1 MNNKLSESVRIVWV
15 FIMVMYVQIV
25 AACLNFDVFVPRI
38 IVIMMTWTIFL
49 ITPYVIFRKKYLY
62 VIATSMLFLDGLINL
77 FHWIILKCPLNASSI
92 FVFMNTNFN
101 EASEFMTVKMT
112 PMLLLIIPYIVL
124 FVIVLKY
131 IPNLSLKPRRN
142 LLLWSALWTFIIV
155 FFADNI
161 IHNRF
166 VRLAVPDVERAVISF
181 VNESKSYKSLR
192 TRNMYDIDAEIYT
205 NDSTLVVVIIGE
217 SCNRNHMSLYGYH
230 RETSPCLSDRNDI
243 KIFDN
248 VISHNSST
256 LQSIMN
262 ILTENNSERV
272 RPVDSCI
279 HVFDVFHSTSYKTY
293 WISNQS
299 PVGLWD
305 NGVTSLAQNADSK
318 IFVNL
323 MASSSM
329 ENTQMASYDE
339 NLIQPLENSLKDD
352 AKNKLVFIHMMGS
365 HTQYNKRYPSNFNK
379 FNSASDSKANIIDSY
394 DNSILYNDYIIDS
407 IFGGLKE
414 YGMNHPDVRISA
426 LYFSDHGE
434 NVYDEG
440 NYSGHDYSGDIPHS
454 NVEIPFIFWFSQSQ
468 INYLKKSG
476 NFLERDLH
484 TPYMIDDLFH
494 TIIDLADVRTGCFE
508 PERSFV
514 NSKYNSN
521 RRRILENKRPY

>member
-192 TRNMYDIDAEIYT
+192 TRNLYDIDAEIYT

-262 ILTENNSERV
+262 ILTANNSERV

-279 HVFDVFHSTSYKTY
+279 HVFDVFHATSYKT
-293 WISNQS
+293 
-299 PVGLWD
+299 
-305 NGVTSLAQNADSK
+305 
-318 IFVNL
+318 
-323 MASSSM
+323 
-329 ENTQMASYDE
+329 
-339 NLIQPLENSLKDD
+339 
-352 AKNKLVFIHMMGS
+352 
-365 HTQYNKRYPSNFNK
+365 
-379 FNSASDSKANIIDSY
+379 
-394 DNSILYNDYIIDS
+394 
-407 IFGGLKE
+407 
-414 YGMNHPDVRISA
+414 
-426 LYFSDHGE
+426 
-434 NVYDEG
+434 
-440 NYSGHDYSGDIPHS
+440 
-454 NVEIPFIFWFSQSQ
+454 
-468 INYLKKSG
+468 
-476 NFLERDLH
+476 
-484 TPYMIDDLFH
+484 
-494 TIIDLADVRTGCFE
+494 
-508 PERSFV
+508 
-514 NSKYNSN
+514 
-521 RRRILENKRPY
+521 